1 MTIYEYR
8 HALKKHMTVGA
19 IALSLALL
27 STGFAAQGQQLP
39 PQQLPPQQLSPQQLL
54 SQSVP
59 GAASSFMSGCASCGG
74 SFPNTA
80 SAFLI
85 PLSAP
90 GVANAIQRG
99 IRCAGPLNLA
109 RVSIIILCTP

>member
-8 HALKKHMTVGA
+8 HTLKKHMTVGA

-39 PQQLPPQQLSPQQLL
+39 PQQLSPPPSL
-54 SQSVP
+54 P
-59 GAASSFMSGCASCGG
+59 GQAAAASSFASACASCGG
-74 SFPNTA
+74 SFPNIV
-80 SAFLI
+80 SAFFI

-90 GVANAIQRG
+90 GVPNAIQRG
-99 IRCAGPLNLA
+99 TGCAGSLNLA
-109 RVSIIILCTP
+109 RVSVIILCTR

>member
-1 MTIYEYR
+1 VTIYEYR
-8 HALKKHMTVGA
+8 HTLKKHMTVGA

-39 PQQLPPQQLSPQQLL
+39 PQQLSPQQLPPPSL
-54 SQSVP
+54 PAQAP
-59 GAASSFMSGCASCGG
+59 SSIISACASCGG

-90 GVANAIQRG
+90 GVANSIQRG
-99 IRCAGPLNLA
+99 TGCAGPLNLA
-109 RVSIIILCTP
+109 RVSVIILCTR

>member
-8 HALKKHMTVGA
+8 HTLKKHMTVGA

-27 STGFAAQGQQLP
+27 STGFAVQGQQLP
-39 PQQLPPQQLSPQQLL
+39 PLPPPNL
-54 SQSVP
+54 P
-59 GAASSFMSGCASCGG
+59 GQAPAASSLISACASCGG
-74 SFPNTA
+74 FFPNTA

-99 IRCAGPLNLA
+99 TGCAGPLNLA
-109 RVSIIILCTP
+109 RVSVIILCTK

>member
-8 HALKKHMTVGA
+8 HTLKKHMTVGA

-39 PQQLPPQQLSPQQLL
+39 PQQLSPQQLPAPSL
-54 SQSVP
+54 P
-59 GAASSFMSGCASCGG
+59 GQAAAASSFISACASCGG
-74 SFPNTA
+74 SFPNLA

-99 IRCAGPLNLA
+99 TGCAGPLNLA
-109 RVSIIILCTP
+109 RVSVIILCTR

>member
-8 HALKKHMTVGA
+8 YTLKKHVTAGA

-27 STGFAAQGQQLP
+27 STGFAAQGQQLS
-39 PQQLPPQQLSPQQLL
+39 PQQLPPPSL
-54 SQSVP
+54 P
-59 GAASSFMSGCASCGG
+59 GQAASSFISACASCGG
-74 SFPNTA
+74 SFPNLA

-85 PLSAP
+85 PLTAP

-99 IRCAGPLNLA
+99 TGCAGPLNLA
-109 RVSIIILCTP
+109 RVSVIILCTP